1 MQYLDIRYSQLKNRD
16 QIHCLVKDL
25 YCSFNDDL
33 QHVTVEYENL
43 DIQSLYSLCRLLV
56 SKITPARLGFIDGQ
70 HRIVALVL
78 TACNVGFTNLEY
90 PDYLGKV
97 MPESEAFFELN
108 GWTHQLVLYRPSGTE
123 GILEKAFLEQ
133 MRHESTG
140 TQIVQTQYTT
150 DKPSKV

>member
-1 MQYLDIRYSQLKNRD
+1 MN
-16 QIHCLVKDL
+16 CLVKDL

-70 HRIVALVL
+70 HRIAALVL
-78 TACNVGFTNLEY
+78 TACNVGFTDLEY

-97 MPESEAFFELN
+97 MPESEAFFKLN
-108 GWTHQLVLYRPSGTE
+108 GSTHQLVSYTLSGTE
-123 GILEKAFLEQ
+123 GVLEKAFLEK
-133 MRHESTG
+133 MRLESSG
-140 TQIVQTQYTT
+140 TKIVQTQYTT